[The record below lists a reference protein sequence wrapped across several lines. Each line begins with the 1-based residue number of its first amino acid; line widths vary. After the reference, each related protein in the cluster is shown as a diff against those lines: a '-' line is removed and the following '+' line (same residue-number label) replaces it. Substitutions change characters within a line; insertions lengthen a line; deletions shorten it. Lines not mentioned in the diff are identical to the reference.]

1 MFAPFSLIRYLK
13 GLDTAAAGLVTG
25 PIALLTIVVVRSVT
39 GGGHHATVSGLWGLR
54 IISALVVVLHR
65 PIAIIDALLITVL
78 IAAPAHLPTI
88 RTLAD
93 ADHAFGGGRRCEDI
107 IDCWTTTGQQESR
120 KDNNH
125 PFQSK
130 NGVSFH
136 EGSQPVAGM
145 M

>member
-1 MFAPFSLIRYLK
+1 M
-13 GLDTAAAGLVTG
+13 DTAAAGLVTG
-25 PIALLTIVVVRSVT
+25 PIALLTIVAVRCVT
-39 GGGHHATVSGLWGLR
+39 GWGHHATVSGLWGLR
-54 IISALVVVLHR
+54 IISALVVALHR

-93 ADHAFGGGRRCEDI
+93 ANHAFGSGRRREDV
-107 IDCWTTTGQQESR
+107 IDFWATTRQQESR

-136 EGSQPVAGM
+136 EGSQPVVGIM
-145 M
+145 